1 MEVGSL
7 QGQGWPEVSSPGR
20 GAMKTPGHKST
31 SGVYAFKSTDL
42 DLFQNIPSMVDM
54 CEKK

>member
-1 MEVGSL
+1 
-7 QGQGWPEVSSPGR
+7 
-20 GAMKTPGHKST
+20 MKTPRHKST

-42 DLFQNIPSMVDM
+42 DLFQNIPSMVGM